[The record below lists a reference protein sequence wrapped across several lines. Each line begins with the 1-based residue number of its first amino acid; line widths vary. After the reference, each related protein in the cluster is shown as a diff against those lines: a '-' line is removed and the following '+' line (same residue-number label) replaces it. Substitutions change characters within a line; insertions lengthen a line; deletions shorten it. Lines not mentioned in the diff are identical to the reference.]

1 MSSHQE
7 SPSQHT
13 AEGADLNTDA
23 GTGTETRARTSRV
36 KEQISEFAQTA
47 KSQASAAIQPITN
60 NARNMAEEQKSR
72 GAARIGDIAQAL
84 HSAANQ
90 MAEEVPFAADYV
102 HTAASKLE
110 ETSRMLRERSVDDLA
125 QMAVDFAEER
135 PILYIG
141 SAIAAGFF
149 AARLLRSSVDYADE
163 YEGEE

>member
-7 SPSQHT
+7 PPGQYT

-23 GTGTETRARTSRV
+23 GTRTDVRARTSRV
-36 KEQISEFAQTA
+36 KDQISEFAQTA

-84 HSAANQ
+84 HSAADE
-90 MAEEVPFAADYV
+90 MAGEVPFAADYV
-102 HTAASKLE
+102 HTAAQKLDD
-110 ETSRMLRERSVDDLA
+110 TARMLRERSVDDLA
-125 QMAVDFAEER
+125 QMAVEFAEER

-149 AARLLRSSVDYADE
+149 AARLLRSSVGYEDE
-163 YEGEE
+163 YEVEE